1 MIGIDVEWLIAHVG
15 LMCRSSRWWV
25 CHCNWQGRP
34 VTGGAQMAGVPLL
47 ENPITVVDDEQFFF
61 VIKTVGVSFF
71 FNSDNFFFRSNQI

>member
-1 MIGIDVEWLIAHVG
+1 
-15 LMCRSSRWWV
+15 
-25 CHCNWQGRP
+25 
-34 VTGGAQMAGVPLL
+34 MAGVPLL